1 MVTKRE
7 MLEFSNKMGFV
18 YFGSVNQHSDDHRVV
33 RGFTVSLSHRDNH
46 YCVGSVGGYDTTI
59 VNRSDVLRQIDGS
72 KTMHDWLVMAFD
84 LHTKQDIPH
93 FFLGSHNHD
102 PKPYINLFTIFHTM
116 KEVNLGT
123 FEGYSPEFT
132 SRFSLYTQPSASIQ
146 IERLFPA
153 DVARVLGA
161 HFWPLSAEQHDGVL
175 YIYSDEQRV
184 SSNLLDTMLEDGLWL
199 AAHLDRQAELI

>member
-1 MVTKRE
+1 
-7 MLEFSNKMGFV
+7 
-18 YFGSVNQHSDDHRVV
+18 
-33 RGFTVSLSHRDNH
+33 
-46 YCVGSVGGYDTTI
+46 
-59 VNRSDVLRQIDGS
+59 
-72 KTMHDWLVMAFD
+72 
-84 LHTKQDIPH
+84 
-93 FFLGSHNHD
+93 
-102 PKPYINLFTIFHTM
+102 M

-123 FEGYSPEFT
+123 FEEYSPEFT
-132 SRFSLYTQPSASIQ
+132 SRFSLYSQPSASIQ

-175 YIYSDEQRV
+175 YIYSDEQRI